1 MSPTGR
7 RRYVTQADVA
17 RRAGVSRPLVSLVM
31 QGSEHVSDDKRRRVL
46 EAAAELGYLNNGVAT
61 SLAGNRTRLV
71 VGFLAQSLANPVFV
85 DVYESLHERLKA
97 MGHSV
102 VVMQGGFDP
111 EEEDDSLRNLVTLRP
126 DGLVVAGYAGSTSA
140 LKAAINSL
148 PVVAVTRQIEM
159 DGVSS
164 VYSDDQLSSEL
175 AVGHLTDLG
184 HRDIVHLALPA
195 DIPYEE
201 RADGFR
207 EAMVRRG
214 LQGRV
219 IHPELSA
226 PGAAHAVER
235 LISEDSLPT
244 ALFCGNDVLAAGA
257 MGALSAHRLAVP
269 DDISVIGHDNTSIA
283 TQIGLT
289 SVDQHAA
296 EQGRIAAD
304 VLMRMMNGREIPS
317 GAEKHRVR
325 PRVEIRRSTAGP
337 R

>member
-46 EAAAELGYLNNGVAT
+46 AAAAELGYLNNGVAT
-61 SLAGNRTRLV
+61 SLAGNRSRMV
-71 VGFLAQSLANPVFV
+71 IGFLAQSLANPVFV
-85 DVYESLHERLKA
+85 DVYENLDEQLKPQ
-97 MGHSV
+97 GHSV

-111 EEEDDSLRNLVTLRP
+111 DEEDRSLRNLVTLRP
-126 DGLVVAGYAGSTSA
+126 DGLVVVGYAGSTSA
-140 LKAAINSL
+140 LEAAVNSL

-164 VYSDDQLSSEL
+164 VYSDDRLSSEL
-175 AVGHLTDLG
+175 AVEHLAGLG

-207 EAMVRRG
+207 EAMKRRG
-214 LQGRV
+214 LPDRV
-219 IHPELSA
+219 VHPQLSA
-226 PGAAHAVER
+226 AGATRAVDA
-235 LISEDSLPT
+235 LVSAGTLPT
-244 ALFCGNDVLAAGA
+244 ALFCGNDVLATGALAG
-257 MGALSAHRLAVP
+257 LSAHGLEVP
-269 DDISVIGHDNTSIA
+269 GDVSVVGHDNTAAAAQS
-283 TQIGLT
+283 GLT
-289 SVDQHAA
+289 SVDQHAGK
-296 EQGRIAAD
+296 QGRLAAD
-304 VLMRMMNGREIPS
+304 VLMRMIERRDLPS
-317 GAEKHRVR
+317 ATEKHRLS
-325 PRVEIRRSTAGP
+325 PRMKIRRSTAAP